1 MSWWLPTTKSLHC
14 YSISVILLL
23 LWITCYAGYGTC
35 DPRGV
40 AAHMLRTADLG
51 KSSFYGDKIL
61 SLRKSV
67 IWPSN
72 MSQMSDSGDDCQ
84 VKLFWQVLPY
94 LKEKLTGY
102 LTKHSWVSTKSKC
115 LFDHLL
121 PSSSIK
127 LATLFLLLLLS
138 EPLRPFSP
146 SILSLEISTC
156 SKNLARGS

>member
-1 MSWWLPTTKSLHC
+1 MLWLFNVMVTPNHEITSLLLHKC
-14 YSISVILLL
+14 NFVILLL
-23 LWITCYAGYGTC
+23 LWITCYAGYVTC
-35 DPRGV
+35 DPCGV

-61 SLRKSV
+61 SLRKSA

-72 MSQMSDSGDDCQ
+72 MSQMSDSGDGCQ
-84 VKLFWQVLPY
+84 VKLFWQMLPY

-115 LFDHLL
+115 LFDQLL

-127 LATLFLLLLLS
+127 FATLFLTSCVRTLKTILSVYTILGNFLLL
-138 EPLRPFSP
+138 
-146 SILSLEISTC
+146 
-156 SKNLARGS
+156 